1 MDEIAILASV
11 ASALLAFPFGV
22 VVGRGTLQEPA
33 SPYYSDGKGGLI
45 ERSTVTVVSSH
56 MHEAT
61 TMNAGG
67 WFCDCGKHLHSF
79 SQEGRCIC
87 GAEGTGKVWA

>member
-11 ASALLAFPFGV
+11 ASALLAGSAGV
-22 VVGRGTLQEPA
+22 VFGRGTLETYAPSRQLE
-33 SPYYSDGKGGLI
+33 
-45 ERSTVTVVSSH
+45 TVNSAHV
-56 MHEAT
+56 HEAT